1 MWDVLASLQF
11 GAGGW
16 GDELARG
23 LINTLLL
30 SACALPIGLI
40 GGLLL
45 AFAGHARAA
54 WLNEPAAAFAGIF
67 RGVPELL
74 TLFIVYFGGQRILN
88 LLSHGATS
96 AGTIEF
102 NSFLAG
108 SISLGLVFAAYASE
122 VFLGILRTLDRSYLE
137 AARALAIGRWPTLR
151 YIVLPELF
159 RLGLPGLSNLWLSV
173 LKQSAL
179 VSAISGGELMH
190 ASYLAA
196 SSTGDKIFFYGIVC
210 IVYITITMT
219 SEALIGRFH
228 RHLSRGRS
236 HG

>member
-1 MWDVLASLQF
+1 MWDTLATLQF
-11 GAGGW
+11 GNTGW
-16 GDELARG
+16 GDELALG
-23 LINTLLL
+23 VVNTLLL
-30 SACALPIGLI
+30 SFAALPLGLI
-40 GGLLL
+40 GGLAL
-45 AFAGHARAA
+45 AFANHSRHA

-67 RGVPELL
+67 RGIPELL

-88 LLSHGATS
+88 LLTGATS
-96 AGTIEF
+96 SAGNIEF
-102 NSFLAG
+102 NSFPAG
-108 SISLGLVFAAYASE
+108 SITLGLVFAAYASE

-151 YIVLPELF
+151 FILLPELF
-159 RLGLPGLSNLWLSV
+159 RLGLPGLSNLWLSI

-190 ASYLAA
+190 AGYLAA

-210 IVYITITMT
+210 IVYISVTMA
-219 SEALIGRFH
+219 SEALIMRFH
-228 RHLSRGRS
+228 RRLSRGRV

>member
-1 MWDVLASLQF
+1 LWDSLAALQF
-11 GAGGW
+11 GANGW

-23 LINTLLL
+23 LANTLLL
-30 SACALPIGLI
+30 SFCALPLGLI

-45 AFAGHARAA
+45 AFAAHSRQA
-54 WLNEPAAAFAGIF
+54 WLSEPAAAFAGVF

-88 LLSHGATS
+88 LLSEGASS

-108 SISLGLVFAAYASE
+108 SITLGLVFAAYASE
-122 VFLGILRTLDRSYLE
+122 VFLGILRTLDRSCLE

-151 YIVLPELF
+151 YILVPELF

-190 ASYLAA
+190 AGYLAA

-210 IVYITITMT
+210 IAYIGVTMA
-219 SEALIGRFH
+219 SEALVARFH
-228 RHLSRGRS
+228 RRLSRGRA
-236 HG
+236 HA